1 MDTRSQAVAE
11 TRIIR
16 RGEAGYDEARHAWNA
31 MVDRIA
37 DLKRQDGKAIAV
49 HGSATLVRTL
59 MEHDLIDA
67 LRLMVFPI
75 VVGKGVCLF
84 GDAGETKAMRLVDTM
99 PLGPNGV
106 IVLTYEPRREE

>member
-16 RGEAGYDEARHAWNA
+16 RGEAGYDEARHVWNA

-37 DLKRQDGKAIAV
+37 DLKRQDAKDIAV
-49 HGSATLVRTL
+49 HGNATLVRTL

-75 VVGKGVCLF
+75 VVGKGKLHV
-84 GDAGETKAMRLVDTM
+84 GGERSQHEATNHR
-99 PLGPNGV
+99 
-106 IVLTYEPRREE
+106 YHHRRR